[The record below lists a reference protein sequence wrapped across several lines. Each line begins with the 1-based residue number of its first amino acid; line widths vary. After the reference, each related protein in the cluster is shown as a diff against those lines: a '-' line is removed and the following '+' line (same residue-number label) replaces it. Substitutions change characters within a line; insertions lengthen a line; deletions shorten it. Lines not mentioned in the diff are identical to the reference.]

1 MPDVGVNSV
10 SVLGRELLLVDVGGG
25 AETHLAAT
33 DDQPTAGCPRRR
45 SHRLGEQ
52 SCCRRVRPRS
62 TARSAVGAVDV
73 VRPGLV
79 GDDCR

>member
-33 DDQPTAGCPRRR
+33 DDQPTARLPSPKVAPTRRAELLPPGTTKEHCSLGGGRRR
-45 SHRLGEQ
+45 RCAAG
-52 SCCRRVRPRS
+52 
-62 TARSAVGAVDV
+62 
-73 VRPGLV
+73 PG
-79 GDDCR
+79 GR